1 MKEPYRGQIKFGDVT
16 LLQMLKSKKI
26 KDFKKTKITIDFK
39 KLMSIGLEK
48 EVALNI
54 IERLTKKNG

>member
-1 MKEPYRGQIKFGDVT
+1 MKEPYGGPIKFGDVH
-16 LLQMLKSKKI
+16 LIEMLEREHANDLEKK
-26 KDFKKTKITIDFK
+26 KVTIDFR

-48 EVALNI
+48 EVALNL

>member
-1 MKEPYRGQIKFGDVT
+1 MKEPYMGELKFGDT
-16 LLQMLKSKKI
+16 AQLELLKRKRNLE
-26 KDFKKTKITIDFK
+26 KTKVTIDFK

-48 EVALNI
+48 EVALNL